1 MQDLSYLL
9 TQLEHPDPVRRER
22 VLAELRGHGEEALP
36 LLRRALH
43 IGLGGTRPAAAEALV
58 GLGEAA
64 VPYLREALQDTE
76 REVRVWS
83 VWCLKQ
89 IPGAA
94 AAESLLAALDD
105 SDPGVRKQAVEGLG
119 LRPDPGVAAA
129 LCAALAD
136 PDAGIRQRAAELLG
150 ERREPAAAVA
160 LCEALQ
166 DQFTGVRVA
175 VCTALGAL
183 GAELAAPALIERLE
197 DPITQVRKAAA
208 AALGEIRAP
217 GAARPLCKL
226 LESLDV
232 GLRETAADA
241 LARIGER
248 HSVTASYV
256 AEVVFQADATRQ
268 ELAGEILVQI
278 GDASIPELC
287 RLLSLT
293 RSSTRL
299 VAARALRALAER
311 QPSARLRLAIPVLKA
326 ELSPLALHA
335 EPTRDELRTTL
346 RVIEEATRHLRHL
359 PIPARAAA
367 TRARELP
374 LPAGSEEPAPA
385 EGMDDSQVEAE
396 RSVEPN
402 LGKRW
407 VRRIRRLWSGR

>member
-43 IGLGGTRPAAAEALV
+43 VGLGATRPAAAEALV
-58 GLGEAA
+58 GLGEPA
-64 VPYLREALQDTE
+64 VPFLREALQDAE

-89 IPGAA
+89 IPGTAA
-94 AAESLLAALDD
+94 AASLLAALDD
-105 SDPGVRKQAVEGLG
+105 PDPGVRKQVVEGLG
-119 LRPDPGVAAA
+119 QRPDSGVAAA
-129 LCAALAD
+129 LCSVLRD
-136 PDAGIRQRAAELLG
+136 SDATLRQRAAELLG
-150 ERREPAAAVA
+150 ERGEPSAVLA

-166 DQFTGVRVA
+166 DQATGVRVA
-175 VCTALGAL
+175 ACTALGAL
-183 GAELAAPALIERLE
+183 GVELSAAALIERLG
-197 DPITQVRKAAA
+197 DPLTQVRKSAA
-208 AALGEIRAP
+208 AALGAIRAA
-217 GAARPLCKL
+217 GAAQPLCRL

-232 GLRETAADA
+232 GLRETAAEA
-241 LARIGER
+241 LAKIGER

-268 ELAGEILVQI
+268 ELAGEILVRI

-287 RLLSLT
+287 RLLTLT

-311 QPSARLRLAIPVLKA
+311 TPSARLRLAIPVLKT

-335 EPTRDELRTTL
+335 EPTRDELRATL
-346 RVIEEATRHLRHL
+346 RVIEEATRQLRHL
-359 PIPARAAA
+359 PIPAGAAA
-367 TRARELP
+367 ARARELP
-374 LPAGSEEPAPA
+374 VPAASEEPAPA
-385 EGMDDSQVEAE
+385 EGMTDSQVEAE
-396 RSVEPN
+396 RNAEPN